1 MNKNIGFI
9 GLGAMGKPMAMN
21 LLKAGMKLICYNRS
35 KEPVKELVE
44 LGAGEGLSCAD
55 VATRSDIIITVL
67 PADKQILDVYTS
79 EDGVLSSIRDGCVCI
94 DMTSARGDTIKYVA
108 QKAAQTEKSIT
119 VIDAPVSGG
128 VQAAAEGTLTIM
140 AGGEKEA
147 VEKYTP
153 LLQVLGKKIFY
164 TGDIGSGKS
173 VKMINQMLNACN
185 TYIMSEAL
193 CLADDMGIDRD
204 LLYNVV
210 TESSGNSWVFK
221 NNMPKFI
228 FTQKFDQGFKLE
240 LMRKDLGLCIEQ
252 AMNDSMFLPVSNFVF
267 QVYEAMNR
275 KGKGKANYNIVSD
288 WIFEQN
294 HKNEE

>member
-1 MNKNIGFI
+1 LDKTIGFI
-9 GLGAMGKPMAMN
+9 GLGAMGKPMATN
-21 LLKAGMKLICYNRS
+21 LLKAGMKLICYDLS

-55 VATRSDIIITVL
+55 VAARSDIIITVL

-79 EDGVLSSIRDGCVCI
+79 EDGVLSTIRDGCACI

-108 QKAAQTEKSIT
+108 RMAAQTGKNIT

-128 VQAAAEGTLTIM
+128 VQAAEEGTLTIM

-147 VEKYTP
+147 VERYTS
-153 LLQVLGKKIFY
+153 LLQVMGRKIFY
-164 TGDIGSGKS
+164 TGDVGSGKS

-193 CLADDMGIDRD
+193 CLADDMGIDRN

-210 TESSGNSWVFK
+210 TESSGSSWVFK
-221 NNMPKFI
+221 NNLPRFI
-228 FTQKFDQGFKLE
+228 FSRKFDQGFKLE

-252 AMNDSMFLPVSNFVF
+252 AMNDHMFLPVSNFVF

-275 KGKGKANYNIVSD
+275 KGKGKANYNIVSE

-294 HKNEE
+294 QKSEK

>member
-35 KEPVKELVE
+35 KGPVKELVE

-55 VATRSDIIITVL
+55 VAAKCDIIITAL
-67 PADKQILDVYTS
+67 PADKQILDVYTA

-108 QKAAQTEKSIT
+108 QKAMETGKNIT

-147 VEKYTP
+147 VEKHTS

-164 TGDIGSGKS
+164 TGEVGSGKS

-210 TESSGNSWVFK
+210 NESSGSSWVFK
-221 NNMPKFI
+221 NNLPKFI
-228 FTQKFDQGFKLE
+228 FSQKFDQGFKLE

-252 AMNDSMFLPVSNFVF
+252 SMNDSMFLPVSNFVF

-294 HKNEE
+294 RKNEE

>member
-1 MNKNIGFI
+1 MKKNIGFI

-21 LLKAGMKLICYNRS
+21 LLKAGMELICYDRS
-35 KEPVKELVE
+35 KTPVRELVE

-55 VATRSDIIITVL
+55 VAVRSDIIITVL
-67 PADKQILDVYTS
+67 PADKQILEVYTS
-79 EDGVLSSIRDGCVCI
+79 QDGVLGSIRDGCVCI

-108 QKAAQTEKSIT
+108 RKAAETGKNIT

-128 VQAAAEGTLTIM
+128 VQAAADGTLTIM
-140 AGGEKEA
+140 AGGEKEV
-147 VEKYTP
+147 VEKYTS
-153 LLQVLGKKIFY
+153 LLQVLGRKIFY
-164 TGDIGSGKS
+164 TGEVGSGKS

-204 LLYNVV
+204 LLYHVV
-210 TESSGNSWVFK
+210 NESSGGSWVFK
-221 NNMPKFI
+221 NNLPKFI
-228 FTQKFDQGFKLE
+228 FSQKFDQGFKLE

-252 AMNDSMFLPVSNFVF
+252 SMNDHMFLPVSNFIY
-267 QVYEAMNR
+267 QVYEMMNQ
-275 KGKGKANYNIVSD
+275 KGNGKSNYNIVSD

-294 HKNEE
+294 RKIEE